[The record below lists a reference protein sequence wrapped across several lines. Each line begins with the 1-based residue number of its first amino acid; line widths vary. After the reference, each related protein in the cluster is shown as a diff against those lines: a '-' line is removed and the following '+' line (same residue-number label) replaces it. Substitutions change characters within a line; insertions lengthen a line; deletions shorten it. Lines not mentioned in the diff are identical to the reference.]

1 MAVNEMLVA
10 SEYCDCHRLA
20 QHQTGKARARGEAP
34 IQEREPGLP
43 PQKAAKKKGNQIIN
57 VQLGASA
64 EDPRSVKVE
73 KKSPRARK
81 VAPLSVSFAFD
92 FEQPADSSFDTDRY
106 CQRSELGRYNYV
118 GQNCNVPKFMRR
130 PGSALDSRF

>member
-1 MAVNEMLVA
+1 MAVNEMLRS
-10 SEYCDCHRLA
+10 SEYCDCRRVM
-20 QHQTGKARARGEAP
+20 QHQTDKVGTRGEAP

-43 PQKAAKKKGNQIIN
+43 PQKVSKKKGNQIIN
-57 VQLGASA
+57 VQIGASA
-64 EDPRSVKVE
+64 EDPRIIKAA

-81 VAPLSVSFAFD
+81 VVPLSVSFAFD